1 MVADYPP
8 FLEISDF
15 GIAIRFGRIEAVSNE
30 FPYHK
35 AVLAPLQQIHIVSF
49 GKMPLEAS
57 KALEDDLLFAVWT
70 FSDIVVPC
78 GNLDLT
84 LTERAVALLKLL
96 RSVVIKDIV
105 LIDTVFC
112 YPFAKI
118 LWRGGS
124 LLQIL
129 IPRISCSF
137 VLLHQS
143 LIHNAVLEAGDQ
155 FYYISHFAT
164 EILSYSLLCFTATF
178 YFVAVKVRG
187 PCQTPKGCGKPTLF
201 LNLIG
206 KIRFFFFAEI
216 DLI

>member
-1 MVADYPP
+1 MITDHPS
-8 FLEISDF
+8 FLEISYF
-15 GIAIRFGRIEAVSNE
+15 GITICFGRIESVTNE

-35 AVLAPLQQIHIVSF
+35 AVLALLQQIHIVSF
-49 GKMPLEAS
+49 GKMSFETS
-57 KALEDDLLFAVWT
+57 KTFEDDLLFAMRT
-70 FSDIVVPC
+70 LSDLVVPC
-78 GNLDLT
+78 WNFNLT
-84 LTERAVALLKLL
+84 LTERAVALLKLFG
-96 RSVVIKDIV
+96 SIVVKDIV
-105 LIDTVFC
+105 LVDTVFC
-112 YPFAKI
+112 HPFPKI
-118 LWRGGS
+118 LWRGGR

-129 IPRISCSF
+129 VPRISCSF